1 MQDLSAACVEW
12 VEYAVF
18 THGLFSDRCKYH
30 IGDQCKGGYTWN
42 SVERKGKRKRK
53 SYDHMKCVVFLA
65 PAKCDLYGNIEEKEN
80 RQLNYI
86 YDYAMAHDLE
96 PVKIVRIGEFLLVLR
111 VRLLEKCV
119 EAMQNEITT
128 GILVSNMCNLTEKL
142 SWIGRLIGLAQA
154 SGIRIV
160 SVDNSE
166 LYIPIRDM
174 EET

>member
-1 MQDLSAACVEW
+1 
-12 VEYAVF
+12 
-18 THGLFSDRCKYH
+18 
-30 IGDQCKGGYTWN
+30 
-42 SVERKGKRKRK
+42 
-53 SYDHMKCVVFLA
+53 
-65 PAKCDLYGNIEEKEN
+65 
-80 RQLNYI
+80 
-86 YDYAMAHDLE
+86 MAHDLE